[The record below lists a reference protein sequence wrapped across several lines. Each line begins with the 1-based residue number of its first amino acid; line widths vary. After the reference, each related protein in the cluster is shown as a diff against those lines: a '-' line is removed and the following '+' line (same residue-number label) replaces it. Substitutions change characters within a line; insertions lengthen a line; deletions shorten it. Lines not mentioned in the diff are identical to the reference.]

1 MKVVGLAT
9 PEELRIQMAT
19 DEVFRVLTGGEG
31 DQSTG
36 AEGSGVE
43 PESSSSNTGTPAVVE
58 VFRVLTGGEADRS
71 AEAEGSGVELES
83 SSLNAGTP
91 AVVEAFRI
99 LSGGEADHS
108 ANERLVEPDRS
119 AEPPVDVAEL
129 GHLSKGNPVI
139 ANVVRL
145 VHSDKADHSAEE
157 RLIAAQSEDSFLS
170 EVGPADRPKRQFS
183 VFMIATAALVS
194 FGLGVLAS
202 QLLQDDLVSSNE
214 ATAATKNLEQ
224 EHQRNTQLTTE
235 LTTARRN
242 FEAQLQ
248 LSGDAIYEATQLKKS
263 VEAVTAQL
271 QQEREK
277 TAELMR
283 RLETAPSS
291 IAACDAPDCVAKGSR
306 EPAVAA
312 VAHPSTTEKKTDPEL
327 VRLMGRANELL
338 AQGNINGARTA
349 LERAVEMGSAR
360 ASFMIAETYDPRV
373 LSGWKTFGTRGDVSK
388 AREFYAKAAAG
399 GIEEAKERLASL
411 ARN

>member
-19 DEVFRVLTGGEG
+19 DEVL
-31 DQSTG
+31 
-36 AEGSGVE
+36 
-43 PESSSSNTGTPAVVE
+43 
-58 VFRVLTGGEADRS
+58 RVLTGGEADRS
-71 AEAEGSGVELES
+71 TGAEGSGVELES

-91 AVVEAFRI
+91 GIVEAFRI
-99 LSGGEADHS
+99 LSGGEANHS
-108 ANERLVEPDRS
+108 ASERPDEPDRS
-119 AEPPVDVAEL
+119 AEPPVDVAEH
-129 GHLSKGNPVI
+129 GHFSTGNPVI
-139 ANVVRL
+139 GSAIRL
-145 VHSDKADHSAEE
+145 VHSEKADYSAEE
-157 RLIAAQSEDSFLS
+157 RLVAAQSENSFS
-170 EVGPADRPKRQFS
+170 SQVGPSDRPKRRFS
-183 VFMIATAALVS
+183 VFTIATAVLVS

-202 QLLQDDLVSSNE
+202 QLFQDDSVSSNE
-214 ATAATKNLEQ
+214 AAAAATKLTQ
-224 EHQRNTQLTTE
+224 ERQRTTQLTTE
-235 LTTARRN
+235 LTAARHN

-248 LSGDAIYEATQLKKS
+248 LSGDAIYEVTQLKKS
-263 VEAVTAQL
+263 VEAVTALL

-283 RLETAPSS
+283 RLETAQPS
-291 IAACDAPDCVAKGSR
+291 IAACDAPDCVAKGPR

-312 VAHPSTTEKKTDPEL
+312 VAHPPTTEKKMDPEL

-360 ASFMIAETYDPRV
+360 ASFIIAETYDPRV
-373 LSGWKTFGTRGDVSK
+373 LSGWKTFGTRGDLSK

>member
-36 AEGSGVE
+36 AEGSGAE
-43 PESSSSNTGTPAVVE
+43 LESSSSNIGTPAVVE

-71 AEAEGSGVELES
+71 TEAEGSGVELES

-129 GHLSKGNPVI
+129 GHLSKGTPVI

-157 RLIAAQSEDSFLS
+157 RLIAAQSENSFLS
-170 EVGPADRPKRQFS
+170 EVGPSDRPKRRFS
-183 VFMIATAALVS
+183 VFTIATAALVS

-202 QLLQDDLVSSNE
+202 QLFQDDSVSSNE
-214 ATAATKNLEQ
+214 ATAAAGKLEQ
-224 EHQRNTQLTTE
+224 ERQRTTQLTTE
-235 LTTARRN
+235 LTAARHN

-248 LSGDAIYEATQLKKS
+248 LSGDAIYEVTHLKKS
-263 VEAVTAQL
+263 VEAVTALL

-283 RLETAPSS
+283 RLETAQPS
-291 IAACDAPDCVAKGSR
+291 IAACDAPDCVAKGPR
-306 EPAVAA
+306 EPAAA
-312 VAHPSTTEKKTDPEL
+312 VAHPPTTEKKMDPEL

-360 ASFMIAETYDPRV
+360 ASFIIAETYDPRV
-373 LSGWKTFGTRGDVSK
+373 LSGWKTFGTRGDLSK